1 MKRYERYKSS
11 NVEWI
16 GEIPEHWEAKKIR
29 YVLRDSIV
37 DGPHETP
44 EYTNIGIP
52 FISVDSLDDA
62 KYVNLENVTRYISEV
77 QFDEYN
83 KKTQLKINDI
93 LFSKSATIGKVAIV
107 DERKFMTWSPLAI
120 IKCDEIKSFYLYIYY
135 LLQMPRFI
143 EYIKCNSTFN
153 TQFNIGMKTLEKSM
167 IPVPPIDEQKLIAN
181 YLDKK
186 TAEIG
191 ELIADK
197 ENLIS
202 LLEQEKELTI
212 SNAVTKGLNPNI
224 PMKDSKVKWIGEIP
238 EYWDTLPIKFCTQ
251 IPVTDG
257 PHETPEFYPQGIPFI
272 SAEAIK
278 DDKINFEKI
287 RGYISLEDHIK
298 YSKKYRPLRNDIYMI
313 KSGATTGNIAMVET
327 DEEFNIWSPLAVIR
341 VNEDIVLPK
350 YAFYY
355 MKSMN
360 FFESVKL
367 GWSYGTQQNIGMGVI
382 ENLLFCIPNNIDDQ
396 EQIVEYLDK
405 KIAETNET
413 VQIIK
418 DEIELLKE
426 YKETLIYEVITGK
439 IDVRAEL

>member
-1 MKRYERYKSS
+1 
-11 NVEWI
+11 
-16 GEIPEHWEAKKIR
+16 
-29 YVLRDSIV
+29 
-37 DGPHETP
+37 
-44 EYTNIGIP
+44 
-52 FISVDSLDDA
+52 
-62 KYVNLENVTRYISEV
+62 
-77 QFDEYN
+77 
-83 KKTQLKINDI
+83 
-93 LFSKSATIGKVAIV
+93 
-107 DERKFMTWSPLAI
+107 
-120 IKCDEIKSFYLYIYY
+120 
-135 LLQMPRFI
+135 
-143 EYIKCNSTFN
+143 
-153 TQFNIGMKTLEKSM
+153 
-167 IPVPPIDEQKLIAN
+167 
-181 YLDKK
+181 
-186 TAEIG
+186 
-191 ELIADK
+191 
-197 ENLIS
+197 
-202 LLEQEKELTI
+202 
-212 SNAVTKGLNPNI
+212 
-224 PMKDSKVKWIGEIP
+224 MKDTKVKWIGEIP
-238 EYWDTLPIKFCTQ
+238 EQWDTLPIKFCVQ

-298 YSKKYRPLRNDIYMI
+298 YSKKYKPLRNDIYMI

-341 VNEDIVLPK
+341 VKENIVLPK

-382 ENLLFCIPNNIDDQ
+382 ENLLFCIPNNIDEQ
-396 EQIVEYLDK
+396 EQIIEYLDK
-405 KIAETNET
+405 KIAETNEA